1 MLAAFV
7 IVIHLLWIVF
17 LALGFIFVL
26 RRSRIA
32 YVHAAGLLFSLI
44 LNVFGWYCPLTY
56 LEIYLQQPHAAGP
69 IREDPFLTRILE
81 RIVYPDLPEGLVRAG
96 EIGFVLLNAAGYG
109 WVLGSAY
116 FRRRKEPQTGDRGW
130 GRHSGDA

>member
-7 IVIHLLWIVF
+7 IVIHLAWIVF
-17 LALGFIFVL
+17 LAVGFIFVV

-56 LEIYLQQPHAAGP
+56 LEGYLHRTNAAGP
-69 IREDPFLTRILE
+69 IRKDPLLVRVLE
-81 RIVYPDLPEGLVRAG
+81 GVVYPDLPENLIRGG

-109 WVLGSAY
+109 WVLGRAY
-116 FRRRKEPQTGDRGW
+116 SRRRKGSQRVDGG
-130 GRHSGDA
+130 